1 MSFTL
6 STFKQ
11 AVGLGSRPNNFK
23 VTIAS
28 PTGLTLPTF
37 TGIADATA
45 WSLLCKSAAVPGF
58 SIGVVEVPV
67 QGGRR
72 MKLPGDRT
80 FAEWTATFIADEK
93 LAVRSFFENW
103 IANIATNDFQRV
115 SKVGLTTSNIT
126 SDYKQNIQ
134 VQQLDAKG
142 TNVIKGLYVLKEAF
156 PTDISAIDLSYDSTD
171 TIEEFSVTF
180 QYSFISYTT
189 V

>member
-28 PTGLTLPTF
+28 PIGLTLPTF

-156 PTDISAIDLSYDSTD
+156 PTDISAIDLSYDTTD
-171 TIEEFSVTF
+171 TISEFSVTF
-180 QYSFISYTT
+180 QYSYVSYTT